1 MSVLVLGTVG
11 LDTIKTPFGSRKDIL
26 GGSASHF
33 SMAARHFT
41 DVHLSAVIGEDF
53 SPSRIDFFR
62 KKGIGTSSLYKDKG
76 STFRWKGEYK
86 GSMNCAITLNTALGV
101 LADFKPQLT
110 EKERGIKYIFLANT
124 DPDIQFALLGK
135 LRSPR
140 LVALDSMN
148 YWISNKRSSLLRVLQ
163 RVDIFV
169 ANEEEARS
177 LTGEANLLKAAKSL
191 RSFGPETILIKK
203 GEHGSFLY
211 SGKFMICLP
220 AFLVEKVV
228 DPTGAGDTFAGGFM
242 GYLAKAGKI
251 NQEVLK
257 KAIAYGT
264 VAASFNVEDFGVD
277 RTAAL
282 TAGDLRKRMALF
294 GRMVCFD
301 GAKNNHKSVFFA

>member
-11 LDTIKTPFGSRKDIL
+11 LDTIKTPSGLRKDIL

-33 SMAARHFT
+33 SMSARLFT

-53 SPSRIDFFR
+53 PQSHIDFFK
-62 KKGIGTSSLYKDKG
+62 KKGIATSSLYKDKG
-76 STFRWKGEYK
+76 PTFRWEGEYK
-86 GSMNCAITLNTALGV
+86 GSMNCAVTLNTALGV

-110 EKERGIKYIFLANT
+110 EKERGIKYVFLANT
-124 DPDIQFALLGK
+124 DPDIQSSLLDK

-148 YWISNKRSSLLRVLQ
+148 YWIANKRESLMRVLK

-169 ANEEEARS
+169 ANEEEAQS
-177 LTGEANLLKAAKSL
+177 LTGEANLLKAAKHL
-191 RSFGPETILIKK
+191 HSFGPGMILIKK

-220 AFLVEKVV
+220 AFPVEKVV

-242 GYLAKAGKI
+242 GSLAKAGKI

-282 TAGDLRKRMALF
+282 TAAVLQKRIALF
-294 GRMVCFD
+294 EKMVCF
-301 GAKNNHKSVFFA
+301 